1 MVEILSLPELSLE
14 DITTAYRFLKFS
26 KSSNLLVQEISPDC
40 SNLFGFITSHYP
52 DPTSSQEPL
61 QSDSSTN
68 RRGRSAGPEAS
79 PEYPSWIVEGKS
91 KLRVDQ
97 AQFLCLTRS
106 LSSYFV
112 YADWLASQRPH
123 SLEIV
128 HPFSLLSE
136 PSTTGNMGNT
146 PEDFD

>member
-1 MVEILSLPELSLE
+1 MVEILFLLELSLK
-14 DITTAYRFLKFS
+14 DITTVYWFLKFS
-26 KSSNLLVQEISPDC
+26 KSSNLLVQEISLDY
-40 SNLFGFITSHYP
+40 SNLFGFIISHYP

-79 PEYPSWIVEGKS
+79 LEYPSWIVEGKS
-91 KLRVDQ
+91 KLRADQ
-97 AQFLCLTRS
+97 AQFLHLTRS
-106 LSSYFV
+106 LSSHPV

-128 HPFSLLSE
+128 HLFSSLFEPF
-136 PSTTGNMGNT
+136 TTGNMDNT
-146 PEDFD
+146 PEDFN